1 LAAKGYETHVYES
14 STRPGGKLRSLR
26 LGDYRFDMGPSLFTM
41 PHWVDAL
48 FELCGE
54 SPRAHFD
61 YQRLP
66 VVCKYF
72 WEDGTAF
79 SVPANPSEFA
89 QKANAV
95 FGLPAGEMEAHL
107 AHSGQLYDLT
117 ASTFLERSL
126 HRASTWLR
134 WDVGYALM
142 HLGKL
147 HLNQSLH
154 DLQSEKMRHPKL
166 VQLFNRYATYNGSS
180 PYCAPALMHVIPHL
194 ENHFG
199 AWFPKQGMYG
209 IVEALF
215 ALAQRMGVTFHFNT
229 PVQQIRVSGKKAVG
243 ITTGSGQIDA
253 DVVVSNADVWS
264 TYRQLLPQEKAP
276 EKILNRRRSS
286 SAFIFYWGMRKQFPQ
301 LDVHNVLFS
310 NDYRREFEQIFSRK
324 TYPDDPTVYIHISS
338 KVKPDDAPPGGENW
352 FVMINAPHLT
362 PENREIDAESLR
374 NKVLEKVKNLL
385 GEDVSGQIEMEET
398 LTPQK
403 IQDITS
409 SHLGSLY
416 GSSSNDKWAAFLRH
430 PNFSSRI
437 KNLYFTGGSA
447 HPGGGIPLCLQ
458 SAKIVSEMIPDAR

>member
-1 LAAKGYETHVYES
+1 
-14 STRPGGKLRSLR
+14 
-26 LGDYRFDMGPSLFTM
+26 
-41 PHWVDAL
+41 
-48 FELCGE
+48 
-54 SPRAHFD
+54 
-61 YQRLP
+61 
-66 VVCKYF
+66 
-72 WEDGTAF
+72 
-79 SVPANPSEFA
+79 
-89 QKANAV
+89 
-95 FGLPAGEMEAHL
+95 
-107 AHSGQLYDLT
+107 
-117 ASTFLERSL
+117 
-126 HRASTWLR
+126 
-134 WDVGYALM
+134 
-142 HLGKL
+142 
-147 HLNQSLH
+147 
-154 DLQSEKMRHPKL
+154 
-166 VQLFNRYATYNGSS
+166 
-180 PYCAPALMHVIPHL
+180 
-194 ENHFG
+194 
-199 AWFPKQGMYG
+199 
-209 IVEALF
+209 
-215 ALAQRMGVTFHFNT
+215 
-229 PVQQIRVSGKKAVG
+229 VG